1 MRVLVCGGRD
11 FGERSKAPLGSFQF
25 IEDSRRIVAQREL
38 LDRVLSEQCPTGHEI
53 IIHGAARGA
62 DRQVDMWARKRRQK
76 VMSFPADW
84 YPNGRSA
91 GMDRSAGPKR
101 NQRMIDEGKPDLVVA
116 FPGGKGTEDMKRRAK
131 AAGIKVIEV
140 PVAPQNP
147 QS

>member
-11 FGERSKAPLGSFQF
+11 FGERSKAPFGSFQF
-25 IEDSRRIVAQREL
+25 NEDSRRIAAERDQ
-38 LDRVLSEQCPTGHEI
+38 LDRVLSEQCSTGLEI

-116 FPGGKGTEDMKRRAK
+116 FPGGKGTEDMKRRARN
-131 AAGIKVIEV
+131 AGIKVIEI
-140 PVAPQNP
+140 A
-147 QS
+147 

>member
-53 IIHGAARGA
+53 IIHGA
-62 DRQVDMWARKRRQK
+62 ARKRRQK

-147 QS
+147 QM